1 MFFMAF
7 LYIGQKSFHIDFYSA
22 TEKSYHTEF
31 MATTITV
38 NKRGAERVRAR
49 HLWIYRSDLVDARQ
63 ASAGEIV
70 RVADGKGKLL
80 GQALYSSTSQIALR
94 FLSFDEREIDRAF
107 WLARLQ
113 ACEQLRSQVVKDTNA
128 YRLVYGESD
137 LLPSL
142 IVDRFDDCLVLQTL
156 SQGMEALKA
165 LWVELLLERYNPR
178 AIIERNEAKVR
189 DMEGLPRQAGLLY
202 GVEPGEIILE
212 EGQVKFAVN
221 LLEGQKTGAFLDQ
234 RENRLA
240 AENYAAGRA
249 LDCFTF
255 QGGFALHLAR
265 GAEQVIAVDVSQ
277 AAVKQAERNGE
288 LNRAA
293 NVEYIEA
300 NVFDLLHQMEKA
312 GERFDCI
319 NLDPPAFA
327 KNRAAVEGAVRGYKE
342 INLRAM
348 KMLKTGG
355 TLITS
360 TCSHHLSEQA
370 FLNVI
375 ADAAAD
381 AGRAVQVLEKR
392 SQARDHPVL
401 VSMPETYYL
410 KCLILRV
417 E

>member
-1 MFFMAF
+1 
-7 LYIGQKSFHIDFYSA
+7 
-22 TEKSYHTEF
+22 

-63 ASAGEIV
+63 AAAGEIV

-94 FLSFDEREIDRAF
+94 FLSFDEREINREF
-107 WLARLQ
+107 WLGRLQ
-113 ACEQLRSQVVKDTNA
+113 SCEQLRAQVVKDSNA
-128 YRLVYGESD
+128 YRLIYGESD

-156 SQGMEALKA
+156 SQGMEALKTM
-165 LWVELLLERYNPR
+165 WVELLIERYNPR
-178 AIIERNEAKVR
+178 AIVERNEAKVR

-212 EGQVKFAVN
+212 EGDVKFAVN

-255 QGGFALHLAR
+255 QGGFALHLAK
-265 GAEQVIAVDVSQ
+265 GAEQVTAVDVSQ
-277 AAVKQAERNGE
+277 AAVKQAERNRE
-288 LNRAA
+288 LNQAA
-293 NVEYIEA
+293 NVEFIEA
-300 NVFDLLHQMEKA
+300 NVFDLLHQLEKA

-327 KNRAAVEGAVRGYKE
+327 KNRAAIAGAMRGYKE

-348 KMLKTGG
+348 KMLKAGG

-360 TCSHHLSEQA
+360 TCSHHLSETA

-381 AGRAVQVLEKR
+381 AGRAVQILEKR
-392 SQARDHPVL
+392 SQSRDHPVL
-401 VSMPETYYL
+401 ISMPETYYL